1 MCGTG
6 RALSWLLILLGPESM
21 HPRRFQ
27 VLISLQVALQ
37 LLIPAIAPWLH
48 SFIECG
54 GAQCCT
60 STKDPDRSA
69 SSLTKRPASACLAG
83 CSHDHGHEAASSS
96 RRPSDRGQSDEQ
108 TPHDCAHC
116 AICQAIAAPRI
127 LASVVELS
135 TAPEQI
141 VLLVAPGCAD
151 PMLGFGLPPQ
161 CRAPPVA

>member
-6 RALSWLLILLGPESM
+6 RALSWFLILLGPESM

-27 VLISLQVALQ
+27 ILISLQVALQ

-54 GAQCCT
+54 GVQCCT
-60 STKDPDRSA
+60 STKEPHRSA
-69 SSLTKRPASACLAG
+69 APLTQPAATGCLAG
-83 CSHDHGHEAASSS
+83 CCHDHAHETASSS
-96 RRPSDRGQSDEQ
+96 TRSSDQGQPDEQ

>member
-1 MCGTG
+1 
-6 RALSWLLILLGPESM
+6 M

-27 VLISLQVALQ
+27 ILISLQVALQ

-54 GAQCCT
+54 GVQCCT
-60 STKDPDRSA
+60 STKEPHRSA
-69 SSLTKRPASACLAG
+69 AALTQRATSSCLAG
-83 CSHDHGHEAASSS
+83 CCHDHTHDSASSS
-96 RRPSDRGQSDEQ
+96 NRATDRGQPDEQ
-108 TPHDCAHC
+108 APHDCAHC
-116 AICQAIAAPRI
+116 AICHAIAAPRI

-141 VLLVAPGCAD
+141 VLLVTPGCAD